1 MLADNLETSLWL
13 AIRGRLR
20 TFDPTGC
27 DPITPSIIGGPMS
40 SSIHANGLRINA
52 RIDGPDGAPV
62 VMFSNSLMSNLDMW
76 DAQMAALTARYR
88 VLRYDQRGHGGTQT
102 TPGPYPTELLAEDAF
117 AVIEAM
123 GVGPVHFVGLSMG
136 GFTAQVLAVRR
147 PEVVRSLVLCDTACV
162 MPPESLW
169 NERIEIAQTQGIAAL
184 AQGTLERWFTA
195 PFHETGKAELATVR
209 AMILGTGAAG
219 YIACAEGIRDM
230 RICDNL
236 AQITVPTLVM
246 VGEGDPAC
254 PVASA
259 EVLHA
264 RIAGS
269 ELVVLKNAAHLP
281 NIEQS
286 EEFNRVLLDFLDRQ

>member
-1 MLADNLETSLWL
+1 
-13 AIRGRLR
+13 
-20 TFDPTGC
+20 
-27 DPITPSIIGGPMS
+27 MS
-40 SSIHANGLRINA
+40 STIHANGIRINA

-88 VLRYDQRGHGGTQT
+88 VLRYDQRGHGGTET
-102 TPGPYPTELLAEDAF
+102 TPGPYTTELLAEDAF

-123 GVGPVHFVGLSMG
+123 AVGPVHFVGLSMG
-136 GFTAQVLAVRR
+136 GFTAQMLAVRR
-147 PEVVRSLVLCDTACV
+147 PEVVRSLVLCDTACA

-169 NERIEIAQTQGIAAL
+169 NERIDVARTQGIEAL

-195 PFHETGKAELATVR
+195 PFHETGKAALETVR
-209 AMILGTGAAG
+209 TMILGTGADG

-236 AQITVPTLVM
+236 GRIKAPTLVL
-246 VGEGDPAC
+246 VGESDPAC
-254 PVASA
+254 PVESA
-259 EVLHA
+259 EVLHTG
-264 RIAGS
+264 ISGS
-269 ELVVLKNAAHLP
+269 ELIVLKGAAHLP

>member
-1 MLADNLETSLWL
+1 
-13 AIRGRLR
+13 
-20 TFDPTGC
+20 
-27 DPITPSIIGGPMS
+27 MS
-40 SSIHANGLRINA
+40 STIHANGIRINA
-52 RIDGPDGAPV
+52 SIEGPDGAPV
-62 VMFSNSLMSNLDMW
+62 VMFSNSLMSNLSMW
-76 DAQMAALTARYR
+76 DAQIPALCARYR
-88 VLRYDQRGHGGTQT
+88 VLRYDQRGHGGTET
-102 TPGPYPTELLAEDAF
+102 TPGPYSTELLAEDAF

-136 GFTAQVLAVRR
+136 GFAAQMLAFRH
-147 PEVVRSLVLCDTACV
+147 PEVVRSLVLCDTACA

-169 NERIEIAQTQGIAAL
+169 NERIEIAQTEGIEAL

-209 AMILGTGAAG
+209 AMILGTGAKG

-236 AQITVPTLVM
+236 SKITAPSLVL

-254 PVASA
+254 PVSSA

-264 RIAGS
+264 GIAGS
-269 ELVVLKNAAHLP
+269 QLVVLKNAAHLP

-286 EEFNRVLLDFLDRQ
+286 KEFNRVLLDFLDRQ